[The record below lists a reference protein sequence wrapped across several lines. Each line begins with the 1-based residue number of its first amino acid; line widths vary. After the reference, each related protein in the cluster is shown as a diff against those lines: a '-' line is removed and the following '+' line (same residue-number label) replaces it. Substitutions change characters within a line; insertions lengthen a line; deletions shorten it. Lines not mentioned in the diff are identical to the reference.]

1 MKNTRKFKIGAFT
14 LIELLVVIA
23 IIAILAGLLLPAL
36 AKAKAKATRINCVNN
51 LKQVGI
57 AMRIW
62 ADDNQD
68 KYPME
73 SWKTAAGPGNLNG
86 DPLNMP
92 DNTGYSGTFQY
103 TYEFFMVMSNE
114 LNTPKIVTCPADDRT
129 VFTNFTPLGNNADFV
144 GNWAASPVRGV
155 SYFVGRDADE
165 SLPAELLSGD
175 RNMYSPLLG
184 KQATDNSGYGFSSD
198 GSPSGACVTLST
210 NFPAQ
215 GATAPA
221 WTSKIHQQNGNIGL
235 TDGSVQQVSASKLI
249 NQLRVTSDPTGSN
262 TICLP

>member
-62 ADDNQD
+62 GDDNQD
-68 KYPME
+68 KYPQE
-73 SWKTAAGPGNLNG
+73 SWKTIAGPGNLAG
-86 DPLNMP
+86 DPTIMP
-92 DNTGYSGTFQY
+92 DSTSYTTFPY
-103 TYEFFMVMSNE
+103 TYEFFLVMSNE
-114 LNTPKIVTCPADDRT
+114 LNTPKIVTDPADDRS
-129 VFTNFTPLGNNADFV
+129 VYTNFLVVGSTADFTA
-144 GNWAASPVRGV
+144 NWATPPNKGV

-165 SLPAELLSGD
+165 SLPAEVLSGD
-175 RNMYSPLLG
+175 RNMFDNSVTASSHNGYGYSPDTV
-184 KQATDNSGYGFSSD
+184 A
-198 GSPSGACVTLST
+198 SGAMISLGT
-210 NFPAQ
+210 NFQ
-215 GATAPA
+215 TGISVPA
-221 WTSKIHQQNGNIGL
+221 WTSKIHQQNGNVGL

-249 NQLRVTSDPTGSN
+249 NQLRVTSDPLGSN

>member
-62 ADDNQD
+62 GDDNQD
-68 KYPME
+68 KYPQE
-73 SWKTAAGPGNLNG
+73 SWKTIAGPGNLPN
-86 DPLNMP
+86 DPLQMP
-92 DNTGYSGTFQY
+92 NSTAYASFGY

-129 VFTNFTPLGNNADFV
+129 VYTNFLASGNTADFT
-144 GNWAASPVRGV
+144 GNWNSPPTRGV

-165 SLPAELLSGD
+165 SLPAEILSGD
-175 RNMYSPLLG
+175 RNMYDNNQ
-184 KQATDNSGYGFSSD
+184 QATKNNGYGY
-198 GSPSGACVTLST
+198 SPDASNVGAIISLGT
-210 NFPAQ
+210 NFVN
-215 GATAPA
+215 GISVPA

-249 NQLRVTSDPTGSN
+249 NQLRVTSDPIGSN

>member
-62 ADDNQD
+62 GDDNQD

-73 SWKTAAGPGNLNG
+73 SWGTLAGPGKLAG
-86 DPLNMP
+86 DPLIMP
-92 DNTGYSGTFQY
+92 NSIGYAGFQY
-103 TYEFFMVMSNE
+103 TYEFFLVMSNE
-114 LNTPKIVTCPADDRT
+114 LNTPKVVTCPADDRT
-129 VFTNFTPLGNNADFV
+129 VYTNFLAVGPTADFSA
-144 GNWAASPVRGV
+144 NYAAGPTRGP

-165 SLPAELLSGD
+165 SLPAEVLSGD
-175 RNMYSPLLG
+175 RNMYDNNE
-184 KQATDNSGYGFSSD
+184 QATLHNGYGY
-198 GSPSGACVTLST
+198 SPDIANTGAIISLGT
-210 NFPAQ
+210 NFNNNVSV
-215 GATAPA
+215 PA
-221 WTSKIHQQNGNIGL
+221 WTSKVHQQNGNIGL

-249 NQLRVTSDPTGSN
+249 NQLRVTSDPLGSN

>member
-73 SWKTAAGPGNLNG
+73 SWKTAAGPGNLAG
-86 DPLNMP
+86 DPQNMP
-92 DNTGYSGTFQY
+92 DSIGYAAFQY

-129 VFTNFTPLGNNADFV
+129 VYTNFNPVGATADFQ
-144 GNWAASPVRGV
+144 GNYAASPVRGV

-175 RNMYSPLLG
+175 RNMYNPTLG
-184 KQATDNSGYGFSSD
+184 KQATDNSGYGFSPD
-198 GSPSGACVTLST
+198 ANNQGAIVSLFT
-210 NFPAQ
+210 NFPTT

-249 NQLRVTSDPTGSN
+249 NQLRVTSDPLGSN